1 MRGFVHAL
9 PMALLAASGTFVAFQ
24 VADTESIRFSPGSEP
39 TATASGALGTWS
51 SESGR
56 AAGQPA
62 QRVVGLQSWL
72 QRTYLAEILVARDSA
87 LMRWPDRSAEPIR
100 VWVQEEPGL
109 DGFDP
114 AYATVV
120 RDAFSEW
127 GDALLPLS
135 FEFVEDAA
143 AAELRVVWVD
153 RFQDA
158 ISGRTFW
165 SSDDQG
171 WILSADIYLAL
182 THSSG
187 EKIRGAALRAIALHE
202 IGHALGLDHTAD
214 TTSVMAT
221 PVRTSHLAEV
231 DRATATRLYELLP
244 GKPNPPG
251 PSR

>member
-1 MRGFVHAL
+1 MKRFVHTL
-9 PMALLAASGTFVAFQ
+9 PMALSVASGLFVAVQ
-24 VADTESIRFSPGSEP
+24 VAETEPIRFTPGGEP
-39 TATASGALGTWS
+39 TATAGGALGAWG
-51 SESGR
+51 SEGSR

-62 QRVVGLQSWL
+62 QLGEELRSWPH
-72 QRTYLAEILVARDSA
+72 RTYLAEILAARDSA

-100 VWVQEEPGL
+100 VWVQDTPSL

-114 AYATVV
+114 AYAAVV
-120 RDAFSEW
+120 REAFSEW

-143 AAELRVVWVD
+143 AAELRVTWVE
-153 RFQDA
+153 RFRDA

-171 WILSADIYLAL
+171 WILSAEIYLAL

-187 EKIRGAALRAIALHE
+187 ERIRGAALRAIALHE

-214 TTSVMAT
+214 TTSIMAT

-244 GKPNPPG
+244 GKPTRSR